1 MLTLIFSDFQRAV
14 TRRSRS
20 LVVVMSVALASIPQ
34 LAVAYDRSSYS
45 IPGLSGTVEILRDQ
59 WGISHIYAKSQD
71 DLFFAQGFNAAR
83 DRLWELDQW
92 RRQGEGLLSEQ
103 FGARFAAQD
112 RASRLFLYR
121 GDLDA
126 EFASYHPQGRQILT
140 AYTNGINAYIDQTR
154 SNADLLP
161 PEFKLTGTVPGY
173 WKPTTPLI
181 RLFGLTRN
189 LSSEVNNSR
198 KVAAMGAAAVERLT
212 LFEPPATLTV
222 PPGIDLSQI
231 GTQVLTNYNLAHSG
245 VTFQP
250 SDIRG
255 ALSLAVDRGRIAL
268 ALNTERP
275 TSDDLKFESNNWTVA
290 PSRTATGRPLL
301 SNDPHRAVSVP
312 SLRYMVHLHAPGW
325 NVIGAG
331 EPTLPGVSIGH
342 NDRIAFGLTIF
353 EFADEEDL
361 YVYDTNPADPTQYRY
376 NGAWENMR
384 VVNESIPV
392 RDAAPVA
399 AELRFTRHGPVI
411 WEDTANHKAYAVR
424 AAYLEFPGTAAYL
437 ASLRIDQATNWSEFT
452 AAMERHYTPS
462 ENMVYAD
469 VDGNIGWFGGS
480 IQPLRAN
487 WNGQLPVPG
496 DGSYEWNGFLA
507 TSQLPRILNPAKGYY
522 ATANEFNIP
531 ATYQYLSISDP
542 GDWAD
547 PSRVLR
553 INEVLDANVRVT
565 LQDSMRLQY
574 DELSRPARELV
585 PLLTNL
591 SSSDPRIAS
600 ALRML
605 TTWDFVTSADSVA
618 TTIYELW
625 QPLVISRV
633 SDLYVPPAARSVFGN
648 INRRLVLRFLNAP
661 DGTFGTDPVAGRNAL
676 LLAALG
682 DAVVQATTLLGA
694 DMNAWQWGTLH
705 HMQFVHA
712 LSPALPPETA
722 QLFNTARVPIGG
734 DGNTVHATSYRT
746 SDFRQVGGASYRQ
759 VIDVGAWDNSV
770 TLNAPGQSGDPR
782 SPHYRDLLPLW
793 ANGTFIPMAFSPE
806 KVKSVTESILILKP
820 IPR

>member
-1 MLTLIFSDFQRAV
+1 MNTPAIHRHARRWSLALFFFVVACLPRAGD
-14 TRRSRS
+14 
-20 LVVVMSVALASIPQ
+20 
-34 LAVAYDRSSYS
+34 AYDRSSYTVQ
-45 IPGLSGTVEILRDQ
+45 GLTGTVEILQDR

-83 DRLWELDQW
+83 DRLWQLDQW

-103 FGARFAAQD
+103 FGARFVAQD
-112 RASRLFLYR
+112 RAARLFLYR

-126 EFASYHPQGRQILT
+126 EFSSYHPQGRQILT
-140 AYTNGINAYIDQTR
+140 AYAAGVNAYVDLTR
-154 SNADLLP
+154 ASPDLLP

-181 RLFGLTRN
+181 RIFGLTRN
-189 LSSEVNNSR
+189 IGSEVSNAR
-198 KVAAMGAAAVERLT
+198 KVAAMGTAAVERLT
-212 LFEPPATLTV
+212 LFEPPTTLTV
-222 PPGIDLSQI
+222 PSGIDVAQI
-231 GTQVLTNYNLAHSG
+231 GPEVLATYNLAHAG

-255 ALSLAVDRGRIAL
+255 SLSVVVDRERL
-268 ALNTERP
+268 ARDLTAANTTSA
-275 TSDDLKFESNNWTVA
+275 TSDELKFESNNWTIA
-290 PSRTATGRPLL
+290 ARRTATGRPIL
-301 SNDPHRAVSVP
+301 SNDPHRAVTVP
-312 SLRYMVHLHAPGW
+312 SLRYMVHLNAPGW

-353 EFADEEDL
+353 AFADEEDL
-361 YVYDTNPADPTQYRY
+361 YVYDTNPANPTQYRY
-376 NGAWENMR
+376 NGEWEDMR
-384 VVNESIPV
+384 IVAESIPV
-392 RDAAPVA
+392 RDGAAVD
-399 AELRFTRHGPVI
+399 AELRFTRHGPVLY
-411 WEDTANHKAYAVR
+411 EDAVNHKAYAVR

-437 ASLRIDQATNWSEFT
+437 ASLRVDQASNWNEFT

-496 DGSYEWNGFLA
+496 DGRYEWNGFLA
-507 TSQLPRILNPAKGYY
+507 TSQLPRILNPDKGYF
-522 ATANEFNIP
+522 ASANEFNISASYP
-531 ATYQYLSISDP
+531 YVSISDP

-553 INEVLDANVRVT
+553 INEVLDASQRHT

-574 DELSRPARELV
+574 DELSLPARELV
-585 PLLTNL
+585 PLTRGLA
-591 SSSDPRIAS
+591 SSDPAVAAALGAFAS
-600 ALRML
+600 
-605 TTWDFVTSADSVA
+605 WDFVTSMDSVA
-618 TTIYELW
+618 ATIYELW

-633 SDLYVPPAARSVFGN
+633 SDLYVPSSARSVFGN
-648 INRRLVLRFLNAP
+648 LNRRLVVRYLAAP
-661 DGTFGTDPVAGRNAL
+661 DGTFGSDPIAARNAL
-676 LLAALG
+676 LLDTLAA
-682 DAVVQATTLLGA
+682 AVAQARTLLGN
-694 DMNAWQWGTLH
+694 DMASWQWGRLH

-712 LSPALPPETA
+712 ISPALSPTQA
-722 QLFNTARVPIGG
+722 LFFDTVRVAEGG

-770 TLNAPGQSGDPR
+770 TLNVPGQSGDPR
-782 SPHYRDLLPLW
+782 SSHYRDLLQLW
-793 ANGTFIPMAFSPE
+793 ASGTFVPMTFGQEA
-806 KVKSVTESILILKP
+806 VKGATESVFILRP
-820 IPR
+820 AR